1 MCVNGVLLRSAWM
14 GLCADVSRNHQIV
27 DSILELY
34 IASILE
40 KLSIILQ

>member
-1 MCVNGVLLRSAWM
+1 M

-40 KLSIILQ
+40 KPEHHIAMTVKE